1 MKNLYHYYCIMLM
14 PILLLA
20 CKQTTQTTD
29 VETKAVAQKDV
40 KLNPVI
46 DTKLLY
52 QSPAF
57 LSDATGKT
65 IRIVAD
71 DTSYDE
77 KFGESYRVLKVYQEI
92 NGEEREVSSRLLPV
106 NASPDYRY
114 NFADV
119 YAKDQKEWVII
130 QGFYFFFLYDVVNDR
145 LSEKIYPPKPKDF
158 EAADAQSGR
167 IISLSLKDKQLEGV
181 AQDIGTFSMSIN
193 KLRRKFPKK

>member
-1 MKNLYHYYCIMLM
+1 MKRLPYSYLLMLVLLVCGCKPSNKST
-14 PILLLA
+14 PIES
-20 CKQTTQTTD
+20 KT
-29 VETKAVAQKDV
+29 VAQKDSQPS
-40 KLNPVI
+40 LPT

-57 LSDATGKT
+57 LSEATGKT

-71 DTSYDE
+71 KTSYDE
-77 KFGESYRVLKVYQEI
+77 KFGDSYRVLKVYQEV
-92 NGEEREVSSRLLPV
+92 NGEEREVVSRLLPV

-119 YAKDQKEWVII
+119 YAKGKQEWVII
-130 QGFYFFFLYDVVNDR
+130 QGFYFFFLYDVVHDQ

-167 IISLSLKDKQLEGV
+167 ITSLSVEDNQLKGI
-181 AQDIGTFSMSIN
+181 AQDIGEFSMTIRA
-193 KLRRKFPKK
+193 LRRKF